1 MSIILLNSIMNRI
14 NDMPMLP
21 ESIETIIRLTE
32 DPDSTV
38 KDLEKEIL
46 KDQSLTSQV
55 LKLAN
60 STHYGYSRRISTISE
75 ATVLL
80 GFQTIKSIA
89 LTTSVNTHLL
99 KELPGYGL
107 KKDMLWQQSLACAII
122 SRLIS
127 KKTKIC
133 HPEQA
138 YIAGLLRDIGKVI
151 LNCYVTS
158 EFYKIIDKVNDE
170 GSTFI
175 EAEEEILGYNHA
187 QVGANIARKWNFPA
201 NLVEAIEYHHS
212 PEAAMIDHELVSIVH
227 IADALAMMLGIGLGI
242 DGMQYMLS
250 DFALES
256 ISLCKN
262 DIEHIVSEVT
272 DMLFVEEALSIT
284 E

>member
-175 EAEEEILGYNHA
+175 EAEEELLGYNHA
-187 QVGANIARKWNFPA
+187 QVGANIARKWSFPA

-256 ISLCKN
+256 INLSKN

-272 DMLFVEEALSIT
+272 DMLFVEETLSI
-284 E
+284 EE